1 MTTFRSENVLVGLI
15 AAALVPWIGWRL
27 ARALRERRLPMGKG
41 YVSRNE
47 RPGAFHLL
55 FAFYSASAVAG
66 LYICLDLLFGVR
78 LWS

>member
-1 MTTFRSENVLVGLI
+1 
-15 AAALVPWIGWRL
+15 
-27 ARALRERRLPMGKG
+27 MGKG